1 MSPGGPAR
9 WRAAAGNALGAL
21 RDRNYRIYA
30 GGNAV
35 SLTGT
40 WMQRIAVGWLAWQLT
55 HSGTWLGLVAFADL
69 FPAVVLSPLSGSL
82 ADRHDRRRILWV
94 TQIVSMAQAT
104 ALAVL
109 TVTGWVTIE
118 SLFGLT
124 VVLGIVTALA
134 QPARLALVPSLA
146 DRSRLSSAVALNSLV
161 FNLARFLG
169 PVIAG
174 VVIAESGLALAFAL
188 NALSY
193 LAFLLALMQLRLQ
206 RAPPANGGKLIDDMV
221 AGYAYAARHAG
232 IGPILLLLAVNA
244 VALRAFTE
252 LLPGFA
258 DAVFGRGP
266 QALAWLTAMI
276 GLGAIAGALWV
287 AQRPRVHGLTA
298 VANTSTLVAALAV
311 LGFAATD
318 LFWFALPCLLV
329 AGVALVLNGVGTQ
342 TLIQHAVDGAMRG
355 RVLSLYGT
363 LFRGGPAIGALI
375 MGWLSNQVG
384 LRWPVAGGAVLCVG
398 LWWWARRRE
407 TAIAR
412 ALEGEG

>member
-1 MSPGGPAR
+1 MIPDRLVR

-30 GGNAV
+30 AGNAV

-55 HSGTWLGLVAFADL
+55 YSGTWLGLIAFADL
-69 FPAVVLSPLSGSL
+69 FPAVVMSPLSGSL
-82 ADRHDRRRILWV
+82 ADRYDRRRILWL
-94 TQIVSMAQAT
+94 TQIVSMAQA
-104 ALAVL
+104 AILAVL
-109 TVTGWVTIE
+109 TVTGQVTIE
-118 SLFGLT
+118 WLFGLT

-161 FNLARFLG
+161 FNLARFVG
-169 PVIAG
+169 PVVAGAAIAAG
-174 VVIAESGLALAFAL
+174 GLALAFAL

-193 LAFLLALMQLRLQ
+193 LAFLLALNRLRLQ
-206 RAPPANGGKLIDDMV
+206 PAPPAAAGNLWRDML
-221 AGYAYAARHAG
+221 AGYAYAVRHPG
-232 IGPILLLLAVNA
+232 IGPILLLIAVNA
-244 VALRAFTE
+244 VALRAFAE

-266 QALAWLTAMI
+266 QALAWLTGMI
-276 GLGAIAGALWV
+276 GLGAVAGALWV
-287 AQRPRVHGLTA
+287 AQRASVRGLTA
-298 VANTSTLVAALAV
+298 LANTSLLVAALAV
-311 LGFAATD
+311 LAFAATD
-318 LFWFALPCLLV
+318 EFWFALPCLLV
-329 AGVALVLNGVGTQ
+329 AGVALVLNGVGSQ

-363 LFRGGPAIGALI
+363 LFRGGPAIGALA

-384 LRWPVAGGAVLCVG
+384 LRWPVAGGALLCVG
-398 LWWWARRRE
+398 FWFWVRGRE
-407 TAIAR
+407 AAIAR
-412 ALEGEG
+412 ALEGDS

>member
-94 TQIVSMAQAT
+94 TQIVSMAQAA

-109 TVTGWVTIE
+109 TLTNTVTIE

-206 RAPPANGGKLIDDMV
+206 PAPPANGGKLIDDML
-221 AGYAYAARHAG
+221 AGYAYAVRHAG

-384 LRWPVAGGAVLCVG
+384 LRWPVACGAVLCIG